1 VSLRVARRRFP
12 EENDPRPIN
21 PQDFPLRGPKG
32 ALRAARYARGRRY
45 AACTSTAPGQMHMP
59 THIMKAGKGEPLQLH
74 SEERGIVL
82 LASGRLRADGNAKHP
97 RRGGVSSRV

>member
-1 VSLRVARRRFP
+1 MVKFSGARARSLLA
-12 EENDPRPIN
+12 NPR
-21 PQDFPLRGPKG
+21 
-32 ALRAARYARGRRY
+32 
-45 AACTSTAPGQMHMP
+45 
-59 THIMKAGKGEPLQLH
+59 KGEPLQLH